1 LDRRFFEWV
10 ACGSCRDELA
20 RIDLANCSC
29 VCDCASVDDLVP
41 CPRTI
46 GNYQTR
52 YNETRIQDRG
62 ITKQCTVAAKPG
74 VFKWTITCRGPM
86 IAEVRRSNGMAV
98 NHADGTLFAS
108 LLMYPAAAA
117 YASIHNGGRWV
128 TPFLVIT
135 SIGIGIA
142 IITSARFV
150 LYSLMERVI
159 KSKLMANED
168 GWPALILGPPMM
180 LIYLAFP
187 IVVTSLGLFLTY
199 AGCVWATHA
208 SAL

>member
-1 LDRRFFEWV
+1 MVTVSEITHT
-10 ACGSCRDELA
+10 DEQS
-20 RIDLANCSC
+20 N
-29 VCDCASVDDLVP
+29 ASELRSIVFVISWALG
-41 CPRTI
+41 RNWMI
-46 GNYQTR
+46 G
-52 YNETRIQDRG
+52 D
-62 ITKQCTVAAKPG
+62 
-74 VFKWTITCRGPM
+74 
-86 IAEVRRSNGMAV
+86 VRRSNGMAV

-108 LLMYPAAAA
+108 ILMYPAAAA

-168 GWPALILGPPMM
+168 GWPALILGPLMM

>member
-1 LDRRFFEWV
+1 
-10 ACGSCRDELA
+10 
-20 RIDLANCSC
+20 
-29 VCDCASVDDLVP
+29 
-41 CPRTI
+41 
-46 GNYQTR
+46 
-52 YNETRIQDRG
+52 
-62 ITKQCTVAAKPG
+62 
-74 VFKWTITCRGPM
+74 
-86 IAEVRRSNGMAV
+86 MAV

-108 LLMYPAAAA
+108 ILMYPAAAA

-168 GWPALILGPPMM
+168 GWPALILGPLMM